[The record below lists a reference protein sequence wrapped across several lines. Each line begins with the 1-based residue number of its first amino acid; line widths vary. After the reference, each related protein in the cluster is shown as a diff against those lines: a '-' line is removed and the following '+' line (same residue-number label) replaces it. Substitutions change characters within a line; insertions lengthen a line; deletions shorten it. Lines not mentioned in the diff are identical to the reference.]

1 MGYNNSPAFRAAL
14 PSDSS
19 ATSNK
24 AMPDDLMQN
33 LKKTTA
39 ASASIL
45 VAEQCGGSDVRR
57 RYSAGDLW
65 NQAQLDNIEING
77 YHNVLQLTQR
87 RLLENDS
94 AGAGAMLPGVAG
106 LNYMELNAATGAGK
120 TFQVE
125 KINTLGVRLAVL
137 VVAPAP
143 AAPLEV
149 AINGNVRR
157 YMPPA
162 PAFQA
167 YGFVPPTAE
176 RCGGYAAPRRG
187 GGFNSAWLYLD
198 FPADWL
204 RIGLNHVLLQ
214 SPAESG
220 AWRIA
225 VANRRPPAGG
235 SMPPEKDLPRAS
247 QLGARDAEG
256 KITWTELDG
265 EYSIR
270 LSLDGFRNSG
280 ELITPVID
288 LAQTGAPWADL
299 RVAASVETSRLVF
312 DAETPPGTRMEYRI
326 RTSDNPWLSCDGAE
340 QWALYRNGDTLAS
353 PGRFLRC
360 RIRMATDDPGYSPRL
375 RGMAAAAKIKTE
387 QPPWTAALRRDQW
400 RNSELATPSHKY
412 ANEHYDHPDLRQLRA
427 KFELDRVV
435 EGARDEFGLVLRL
448 LNWAYRVPIKD
459 IFAHPEISWNAL
471 DYLVLERDANG
482 AIIMNRYQTRRRDG
496 FCLISN
502 LALMQALLSF
512 GIPARHIAIGG
523 HEVCEVWS
531 NEHDKWVHLDATR
544 EFYCYDRRTR
554 APLNVLEIHRL
565 YVSDPDRIGV
575 YTGMDN
581 PQLLDLKALCEGHHN
596 LLSMMALMRII
607 PRNNFLAQPFPHP
620 FNHGYRWPWPWNGYL
635 NWEGDGVAPQWHYGC
650 AVKRERDFYWPL
662 NRVGFVMQAGAQPGT
677 VEVRLD
683 HVMPDFECYE
693 AGMDGGP
700 WRDCAFP
707 YCWELHPGRNSIK
720 FRARNRMGVCG
731 APSEAAL
738 VWHDGG

>member
-1 MGYNNSPAFRAAL
+1 
-14 PSDSS
+14 
-19 ATSNK
+19 
-24 AMPDDLMQN
+24 MQN

-39 ASASIL
+39 AAASIL
-45 VAEQCGGSDVRR
+45 VAAQCGGGDVRR

-65 NQAQLDNIEING
+65 IQSRLNNIEING
-77 YHNVLQLTQR
+77 NHDALQLMER

-94 AGAGAMLPGVAG
+94 AGAGSMLPGVAG
-106 LNYMELNAATGAGK
+106 LNYIDINSATCADK
-120 TFQVE
+120 TFQVA

-143 AAPLEV
+143 EAPLEV
-149 AINGNVRR
+149 AINGNVCR

-162 PAFQA
+162 PAFQT
-167 YGFVPPTAE
+167 YGFVPATAE
-176 RCGGYAAPRRG
+176 RCGGYVAPRRG

-204 RIGLNHVLLQ
+204 RVGLNHVLLQ
-214 SPAESG
+214 TALESG

-225 VANRRPPAGG
+225 VAHRRNPAGG
-235 SMPPEKDLPRAS
+235 PMQPEKDLPHAS
-247 QLGARDAEG
+247 RIGARDAAG
-256 KITWTELDG
+256 KITWKELDG

-270 LSLDGFRNSG
+270 LSLDGFRNAG

-288 LAQTGAPWADL
+288 LAQTSAPWTDL
-299 RVAASVETSRLVF
+299 RVAASVETCRLDF
-312 DAETPPGTRMEYRI
+312 DADTPPGTRMEYRI
-326 RTSDNPWLSCDGAE
+326 RNSDNPWLNCDGAE
-340 QWALYRNGDTLAS
+340 QWTLYRNGDTLAS

-360 RIRMATDDPGYSPRL
+360 RIRMETDDPGYSPRL
-375 RGMAAAAKIKTE
+375 RGMAAESKVKIE
-387 QPPWTAALRRDQW
+387 RLPWTATLRLDDW
-400 RNSELATPSHKY
+400 RNPELVWPPSGY
-412 ANEHYDHPDLRQLRA
+412 ACENYDHPGLRQLRA
-427 KFELDRVV
+427 KFELDRVAA
-435 EGARDEFGLVLRL
+435 GTQGEFDLVLRL

-459 IFAHPEISWNAL
+459 IFAQPEISWNAL
-471 DYLVLERDANG
+471 DYLALERDACG

-544 EFYCYDRRTR
+544 EFYCFDRRTR
-554 APLNVLEIHRL
+554 TPLNVLEIHRL
-565 YVSDPDRIGV
+565 YESDSDQIGL

-581 PQLLDLKALCEGHHN
+581 SQPLDLKALCEGHHN

-607 PRNNFLAQPFPHP
+607 PRNNFLAQPFPRP

-635 NWEGDGVAPQWHYGC
+635 NWEGDGVAPQWHYDC

-662 NRVGFVMQAGAQPGT
+662 NRVGFVMHAGAQPGT
-677 VEVRLD
+677 IKIRLNN
-683 HVMPDFECYE
+683 VMPDFECYQV
-693 AGMDGGP
+693 ATNGGL
-700 WRDCAFP
+700 WRDCSSP
-707 YCWELHPGRNSIK
+707 YRWELRPGCNSIK
-720 FRARNRMGVCG
+720 CRARNRMGVCG

-738 VWHDGG
+738 FWNSGD